1 MGICLVIPAYN
12 AAATIVAVVEETLAL
27 GFPLLVVDDGS
38 TDGTAERLIGLNVE
52 VSRHP
57 RNLGKGAALR
67 TGFSW
72 AVENGCSAVITLDSD
87 GQHDPTAIPRLLASA
102 TEGNF
107 DILIASRASQFGEM
121 AGLRNSWNRF
131 GVWCVKKK
139 TGFEITD
146 SQSGFRYYSAKVLK
160 NIELTADGYALEME
174 VLMKAWRA
182 GLTIGSLPIAARVAD
197 GRSTSHYR
205 PVRDTWNICMTFLKY
220 L

>member
-38 TDGTAERLIGLNVE
+38 TDGTVERLVGLDVE
-52 VSRHP
+52 VIRHP
-57 RNLGKGAALR
+57 RNRGKGAALR

-72 AVENGCSAVITLDSD
+72 AVEKGYSAVITLDSD
-87 GQHDPTAIPRLLASA
+87 GQHDPSAIPRLLAA
-102 TEGNF
+102 AMEGNF

-146 SQSGFRYYSAKVLK
+146 SQSGFRYYSTRILR

-197 GRSTSHYR
+197 GRSTSHFR

>member
-12 AAATIVAVVEETLAL
+12 AAATIVAVVEETLTL

-38 TDGTAERLIGLNVE
+38 TDGTAERLVGLDVE
-52 VSRHP
+52 VLRHP
-57 RNLGKGAALR
+57 RNRGKGAALR

-72 AVENGCSAVITLDSD
+72 AVENGYSAVITLDSD
-87 GQHDPTAIPRLLASA
+87 GQHDPSAIPRLLAAA
-102 TEGNF
+102 TEGKF

-146 SQSGFRYYSAKVLK
+146 SQSGFRYYSTRILR